1 MTNKTGLRNV
11 SLFASFLILA
21 GGVLHGA
28 GTEIKEGLKSGVFQ
42 KKVQIINSIVQKED
56 KVYLP
61 DLGAVLGEEKNE
73 EIRSRAANALLIIGD
88 STCMPYFRT
97 ALGDSYWQVRLY
109 GVQGLA
115 KYGEGDLIPDF
126 KRAMKDSY
134 WQVRYHAAVGLSK
147 YGDETVLPDLLGYMS
162 DSRDEVREKLL
173 WAMLTLMG
181 RDEARAMFKKF
192 PESTIKPVFD
202 SLKSKNA
209 EIRIRSLWLLEATGD
224 RRAIPHF
231 VKMLSDD
238 NDEIKIRSLW
248 ALERFRSEDGGRDIE
263 GLLVDESTK
272 VRIESIKTLVN
283 LQMEEGIGGI
293 IKGLTDKDETVRIY
307 SLWAL
312 EKFKNPVSYPA
323 ITECLA
329 DSSDEVKEYA
339 ARLIEK
345 TDDPLFYPV
354 LQRFIDDRNFPLEA
368 RLAGLKI
375 LGKIGDGSVR
385 DFIMQKVEESNAA
398 VRHSAVRSMSYLD
411 IFDKDYLRTV
421 TYLENYDSSPIV
433 RDEASGILGSAV
445 KGIREKLK
453 SSSADDRKFALERVD
468 SIAGARALP
477 RLLLEMASSKY
488 PEVRQKMLAMVKENP
503 DKIFAKSA
511 RNLIKEQDIAM
522 KKLAAITLGEIKD
535 MEAAAL
541 LKEGLRHPDSEFN
554 VICARSLAKMGI
566 KDGLP
571 VAVRYLESDN
581 PVYQKPAA
589 ETLGLLKEKSTSSL
603 LLRRLAGAELDVKLV
618 CAWALARL
626 GEEKGLEF
634 LVRLSEEPVEPVR
647 TEANIYLTDAAI
659 PSSLKSR
666 VPALRE
672 KFSFEK
678 LGIHEVT
685 ARRMNAL
692 KIKTPV
698 EIDGSDKDVFWQ
710 MTEKAD
716 MFIEVEGDR
725 IKSAVH
731 TTAAVGYDEKNLYVL
746 LVCDDPDISK
756 VNLES
761 RDIVTVSI
769 NPANSYREWYQFV
782 VHPEQHVE
790 YYYIW
795 RMYTDNEPQRSWT
808 ADWKVKASKESKRW
822 ILEMAIPLSDLKVY
836 ESPAGSM
843 WSINFQRE
851 SEHMP
856 GTSWSGRI
864 DNPEQFGI
872 LNFKE

>member
-1 MTNKTGLRNV
+1 MTNKTGLRNL
-11 SLFASFLILA
+11 SLVVSFLILS
-21 GGVLHGA
+21 VGA
-28 GTEIKEGLKSGVFQ
+28 LYGDGIEIKEGLKSGVFQ
-42 KKVQIINSIVQKED
+42 KKVQIIDSIVQKKD

-61 DLGAVLGEEKNE
+61 DLGAVLSEEKNE
-73 EIRSRAANALLIIGD
+73 EIRSRAANALLTIGD
-88 STCMPYFRT
+88 STCTPYFRT
-97 ALGDSYWQVRLY
+97 ALEDKYWQVRLY

-115 KYGEGDLIPDF
+115 KYGEGNLIPDF
-126 KRAMKDSY
+126 KRAIKDSY
-134 WQVRYHAAVGLSK
+134 WQVRYYAAVGLSK
-147 YGDETVLPDLLGYMS
+147 YGDETVLPDLLSYMS
-162 DSRDEVREKLL
+162 DPKDEVREKLL

-202 SLKSKNA
+202 SLKSKNT
-209 EIRIRSLWLLEATGD
+209 EIRIRSLWLMEATGD

-238 NDEIKIRSLW
+238 NDEIKIRALW

-293 IKGLTDKDETVRIY
+293 IKGLTDKDDTVRLY

-323 ITECLA
+323 ITERLA

-339 ARLIEK
+339 AGLIEK
-345 TDDPLFYPV
+345 TEDPLFYPV
-354 LQRFIDDRNFPLEA
+354 LQRFIEDKNFPLEA
-368 RLAGLKI
+368 RLSGLRI
-375 LGKIGDGSVR
+375 LGRMGDGSVKS
-385 DFIMQKVEESNAA
+385 FIMQKLEEPDAP
-398 VRHSAVRSMSYLD
+398 VRLAAVRSMSDLD
-411 IFDKDYLRTV
+411 IYDKDYLRTV
-421 TYLENYDSSPIV
+421 TYFERYDASPGV
-433 RDEASGILGSAV
+433 RSESSGILGSAV
-445 KGIREKLK
+445 KGLREKLN
-453 SSSADDRKFALERVD
+453 SPSADDRKFALERVEC
-468 SIAGARALP
+468 IAGAKALP
-477 RLLLEMASSKY
+477 ELLLGMASSKY

-503 DKIFAKSA
+503 DKIFAGSA
-511 RNLIKEQDIAM
+511 RNLMKEQDIQM
-522 KKLAAITLGEIKD
+522 KKLAAIALGEIKD
-535 MEAAAL
+535 REAVPL
-541 LKEGLRHPDSEFN
+541 LKDGLRHPDPEFN

-581 PVYQKPAA
+581 PVYQKPSA
-589 ETLGLLKEKSTSSL
+589 ETLGLLKDKTTSPL
-603 LLRRLAGAELDVKLV
+603 LLRRLAGSELDVKLV
-618 CAWALARL
+618 CAWALARI

-634 LVRLSEEPVEPVR
+634 LVRLSEEAVEPVR
-647 TEANIYLTDAAI
+647 TEANIYLADAEI
-659 PSSLKSR
+659 PPSFRSR
-666 VPALRE
+666 IPALRE
-672 KFSFEK
+672 KIHFEK

-685 ARRMNAL
+685 ARRMNAF
-692 KIKTPV
+692 KVKTPV

-731 TTAAVGYDEKNLYVL
+731 ATAAVGYDEKNLYIL

-769 NPANSYREWYQFV
+769 NPANSFREWYQFV

-795 RMYTDNEPQRSWT
+795 RMYSDNEPQRSWT

-822 ILEMAIPLSDLKVY
+822 IVEMSVPLSDLKVY
-836 ESPAGSM
+836 ESPAGGM

-851 SEHMP
+851 SGHIP